1 MLDPPAMFC
10 KEVPC
15 YIPYYAV
22 STKRNYRICFNAFS
36 YQAFTWLSFEL
47 APTKLYIR
55 SRVATV
61 PGKPGNPRKTGF
73 FKILPGKP

>member
-15 YIPYYAV
+15 YAPYYAV
-22 STKRNYRICFNAFS
+22 STNFNAFC

-47 APTKLYIR
+47 APAKLYIR
-55 SRVATV
+55 SRGATV
-61 PGKPGNPRKTGF
+61 PGKPGNSGKTGF